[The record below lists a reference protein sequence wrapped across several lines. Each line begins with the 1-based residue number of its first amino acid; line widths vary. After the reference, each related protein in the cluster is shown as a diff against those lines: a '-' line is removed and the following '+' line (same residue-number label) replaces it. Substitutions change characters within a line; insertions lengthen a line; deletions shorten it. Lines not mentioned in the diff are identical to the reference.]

1 MQVRPIHILLVEDNP
16 GDIRLAREAF
26 KEYKIQNTFSVVT
39 DGEEALAYL
48 RRQEPF
54 HDSPRAEIIFLDLNL
69 PKLDGIEVLNEI
81 RKDAALADIPVVI
94 LTASA
99 LDQQVLRQ
107 NDVVADCYV
116 VKPLTADRYLE
127 AIRCFPHLGLSIIS
141 TRGNTT
147 RNGTLKSNTV

>member
-26 KEYKIQNTFSVVT
+26 KEHKIQNTLGVVN

-48 RRQEPF
+48 RREEPF
-54 HDSPRAEIIFLDLNL
+54 RDVPQAEIIFLDLNL
-69 PKLDGIEVLNEI
+69 PKMDGLEVLSEI
-81 RKDAALADIPVVI
+81 RKDAGLCQIPVVI
-94 LTASA
+94 LTASKV
-99 LDQQVLRQ
+99 DQQVLRQ

-127 AIRCFPHLGLSIIS
+127 AIRCFPHLGLSIVS
-141 TRGNTT
+141 TKSDAT
-147 RNGTLKSNTV
+147 RID